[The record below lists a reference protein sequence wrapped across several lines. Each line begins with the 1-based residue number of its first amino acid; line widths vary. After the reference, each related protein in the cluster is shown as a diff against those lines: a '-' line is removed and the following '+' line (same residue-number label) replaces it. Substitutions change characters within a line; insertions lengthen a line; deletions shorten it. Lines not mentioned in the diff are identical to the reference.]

1 PAHGRA
7 VRGPRRADQARHA
20 GRAPEDLGGRVR
32 AARGKRRAQDGRL
45 RDALDRRS
53 DRARRPRRRAERAA
67 RADQGPGRHRRDL
80 RAPARR
86 RRGALERSVRGAVR
100 AHLAR
105 ASHRDRRVSAPARN
119 ASASVVSSWARP
131 SRRTVERGLSI
142 LSPLV
147 LLAIW
152 EAGAIVGVVD
162 TRFFPAPSTIFAAL
176 ATLLQAGELQE
187 HLLISLERI
196 AAGFVLGAVPGIV
209 LGLAIGLLP
218 LVRAI
223 VQPLVDATF
232 PIPQIALLPMV
243 LMLVGIGDGSEYAI
257 NGIGYLIW
265 NSWNTFQVDRMYAGL
280 MVIALLGFAS
290 ALLLA
295 ALERALVPWRSAVRI

>member
-1 PAHGRA
+1 M
-7 VRGPRRADQARHA
+7 
-20 GRAPEDLGGRVR
+20 
-32 AARGKRRAQDGRL
+32 
-45 RDALDRRS
+45 
-53 DRARRPRRRAERAA
+53 
-67 RADQGPGRHRRDL
+67 
-80 RAPARR
+80 
-86 RRGALERSVRGAVR
+86 
-100 AHLAR
+100 
-105 ASHRDRRVSAPARN
+105 SAPARN

-196 AAGFVLGAVPGIV
+196 AVGFVLGAVPGIV

-232 PIPQIALLPMV
+232 LPMV
-243 LMLVGIGDGSEYAI
+243 IMLFGIGEGSKYAI
-257 NGIGYLIW
+257 IAIAVVFLVLINTEAGVRNIERIYLDVGRNYGASRLMFFTDIALPGALPMIMAGLKLGMGVALIIIVSAEFVGARNGIGYLIW

-295 ALERALVPWRSAVRI
+295 ALERVLVPWRSAVRI